1 MRIIELFED
10 NITPVPP
17 GQSTPLP
24 STSPTQQTAAQNTA
38 TNANAALKQQQM
50 ANNQNTMSDLDKIA
64 AQIVGLKQKI
74 NNTPQLA

>member
-1 MRIIELFED
+1 MLIRELLED

-24 STSPTQQTAAQNTA
+24 TTSPSQQTNSQNTA
-38 TNANAALKQQQM
+38 TNTSAVLKQQTI
-50 ANNQNTMSDLDKIA
+50 NNQATMTDLDKIA

-74 NNTPQLA
+74 SSAPQLA